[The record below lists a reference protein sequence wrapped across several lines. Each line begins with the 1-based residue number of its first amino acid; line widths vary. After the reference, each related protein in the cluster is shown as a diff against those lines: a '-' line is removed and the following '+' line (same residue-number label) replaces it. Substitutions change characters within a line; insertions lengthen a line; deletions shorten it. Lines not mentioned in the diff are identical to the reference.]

1 MNKTLSSKQHPLSFI
16 DTSPLVMVVGGY
28 SNLRELKNPVT
39 NKCEKDKSGKCVKKP
54 GLINDV
60 EVIKL
65 SKNAKEENRCTKF
78 VSPIF
83 GFSYIL
89 GKDKDGMI
97 VENEAEI
104 LGHTGQFVK
113 DTAIVCGGLNGDGD
127 SNLCYEW
134 DFMVNR

>member
-1 MNKTLSSKQHPLSFI
+1 
-16 DTSPLVMVVGGY
+16 MVVGGY
-28 SNLRELKNPVT
+28 SKLRELKNPV
-39 NKCEKDKSGKCVKKP
+39 NNRCVRDKNGRCIYKP

-65 SKNAKEENRCTKF
+65 SKNSKEDNKCTKF
-78 VSPIF
+78 VSPMF
-83 GFSYIL
+83 GFAYNL

-97 VENEAEI
+97 IENEAEV
-104 LGHTGQFVK
+104 LGHTGQFAK

-127 SNLCYEW
+127 VDLCYEW